1 MSVCVCAQRLHIHT
15 HSRSIILTSS
25 AHLEARPSL
34 PLPQQNTFSQ
44 PENPSAHL
52 LEGASPSSPTETAE
66 TVDTVETV
74 ETVKTAE
81 TVTTVETVTTDNTI
95 VMECGRL
102 ASFADGSVTVQM
114 GNLVVLGTAVQKKTE
129 AFYSGRTP
137 LKVH

>member
-1 MSVCVCAQRLHIHT
+1 
-15 HSRSIILTSS
+15 LTSS

-44 PENPSAHL
+44 PENPSAHP
-52 LEGASPSSPTETAE
+52 LEGASPSSPHETAE

-74 ETVKTAE
+74 ETVETVKTDE
-81 TVTTVETVTTDNTI
+81 TVTTVETVTTGTTDNTI